1 MTNERFDK
9 VNNPL
14 PTLKDVILDV
24 AGQRNDE
31 VARRVSLHIGF
42 LSDLPSAECKY
53 HVRCYNSFMKI
64 PLYADLP
71 TGTVDDK
78 ELQQVIECMNQN
90 KSKVWNSIQ
99 LHELYTNLGG
109 ELTRREMFKKLT
121 DCISKDFVIVRVD
134 GCATLV
140 GFREIIA
147 KHLKVVK
154 VAETDESSINSVVRQ
169 IKREA
174 RSIKYNSAHY
184 DLSEFTQ
191 ANTVKSTSPTL
202 LKLISDLIS
211 EGEVTKQFLSLSQS
225 IQSHITNTR
234 NQTTLGLAVKLQ
246 HHYGSSELRLEI
258 NVDESVAIGC
268 RMAPMFRTSLPTG
281 FHATI
286 SSPIKTMEHM
296 KKGVKVGEKTIFDLE
311 TIFLRL
317 LTIGQ
322 QRQIDLAPIFMYE
335 LCPVPSSLLDE
346 YGFLRKGSKAPLAQ
360 KLCVKISHPPP
371 PAVTIIDVSQLLYH
385 ITWPCKGDASAIVK
399 PIKTRLS
406 FLPGKKVLVFDK
418 YNDVSAKDHERVRR
432 AGIGSIN
439 YELTVNTPLPRR
451 EAIMRNKH
459 NKRQLAKV
467 LSTFN
472 FGKDVT
478 IDSHS
483 DGIFGHDEADITMIS
498 YLLQACDSDV
508 QIIRILSDDTDVFVL
523 LVYWVY
529 RHNIQARVQMERW
542 DGAVWDI
549 NATCAQLGHKCLQ
562 ILGLHYLT
570 GSDAT
575 SYLYGRGKVS
585 ALKTLQAGDFSA
597 RSMLLRNN

>member
-9 VNNPL
+9 DNNPL

-174 RSIKYNSAHY
+174 RSIKYNSTHY

-211 EGEVTKQFLSLSQS
+211 EGEVTKQSLSLSQS

-246 HHYGSSELRLEI
+246 HHYGSSELLKLLHEHGFTSTYDEVLRFRKSAAHYLGDNKEI
-258 NVDESVAIGC
+258 VHKFMGLS
-268 RMAPMFRTSLPTG
+268 
-281 FHATI
+281 
-286 SSPIKTMEHM
+286 KTV
-296 KKGVKVGEKTIFDLE
+296 GVIFAWFDNLDLQVFTPNGRRSTHVLSHE
-311 TIFLRL
+311 F
-317 LTIGQ
+317 Q
-322 QRQIDLAPIFMYE
+322 QP
-335 LCPVPSSLLDE
+335 
-346 YGFLRKGSKAPLAQ
+346 
-360 KLCVKISHPPP
+360 HP
-371 PAVTIIDVSQLLYH
+371 
-385 ITWPCKGDASAIVK
+385 
-399 PIKTRLS
+399 
-406 FLPGKKVLVFDK
+406 
-418 YNDVSAKDHERVRR
+418 
-432 AGIGSIN
+432 AGI
-439 YELTVNTPLPRR
+439 V
-451 EAIMRNKH
+451 
-459 NKRQLAKV
+459 
-467 LSTFN
+467 
-472 FGKDVT
+472 
-478 IDSHS
+478 
-483 DGIFGHDEADITMIS
+483 
-498 YLLQACDSDV
+498 
-508 QIIRILSDDTDVFVL
+508 
-523 LVYWVY
+523 WV
-529 RHNIQARVQMERW
+529 
-542 DGAVWDI
+542 
-549 NATCAQLGHKCLQ
+549 
-562 ILGLHYLT
+562 
-570 GSDAT
+570 
-575 SYLYGRGKVS
+575 
-585 ALKTLQAGDFSA
+585 
-597 RSMLLRNN
+597 